1 MNKMSLLYLCF
12 YSVQMFLLERSVSNG
27 ATPKVSL
34 SHCILVLF
42 CTSPMIMGQ
51 KGLRHRGL
59 TSIPKYQPH
68 CILVLR
74 DWDKRGLRLMI
85 DLHPYMSVSHYYI
98 LVLFIPV
105 P

>member
-42 CTSPMIMGQ
+42 W
-51 KGLRHRGL
+51 
-59 TSIPKYQPH
+59 YQSH
-68 CILVLR
+68 DNGTER
-74 DWDKRGLRLMI
+74 AETQRA
-85 DLHPYMSVSHYYI
+85 DLHP
-98 LVLFIPV
+98 
-105 P
+105 